1 MVKNDLTVGSIS
13 DHIKRIAIPASI
25 GWFFNTMYNV
35 VDTVFAGRLGT
46 SSLAGMSMSFP
57 IFFIVIALSSGLGT
71 GSTALIS
78 NSLGSRNVE
87 KANEY
92 ALNAVLLSIIFGVL
106 ITIFGDSI
114 GVALFSLLGAS
125 GPSLIEGMNYIN
137 MIFMGSMFF
146 IVNGVLNSILSSQG
160 DTKSYRN
167 FLVLGFFLNCIL
179 DPLFIYGWFSLPELG
194 TRGVA
199 LATVVIQF
207 IGMFY
212 LLYKVNKSAD
222 FSILSLIKSRI
233 LSSTIVEILRQAI
246 PPSLNMMTI
255 ALGVFV
261 INYFIL
267 KYGGEAAIA
276 GYGASVRI
284 EQIALLPTLGLNI
297 ATLTLVG
304 QNYGAR
310 NYARIREIYKVS
322 LKYGLIIMTSAMF
335 IIYPLSTFLVGLFN
349 NDPEVIAVGSQYL
362 RIEFLAFNTYVF
374 LNVSMSILQGL
385 KQPVYA
391 IYIGLYRQ
399 ILMPIIVFYVL
410 GTTFALGTSG
420 IWWGIVLINWS
431 AVIIAVLITRSKLNK
446 LPEDKS
452 KEKDEESGRE
462 SI

>member
-1 MVKNDLTVGSIS
+1 MIKNDLTVGSIPE
-13 DHIKRIAIPASI
+13 HIKRIAVPASI

-46 SSLAGMSMSFP
+46 SALAGMSMSFP

-78 NSLGSRNVE
+78 NALGAKDSKR
-87 KANEY
+87 ANDY
-92 ALNAVLLSIIFGVL
+92 ALNAVLLSILFGAF
-106 ITIFGDSI
+106 ITVFGDSI

-125 GPSLIEGMNYIN
+125 GPSLVEGMNYIN

-179 DPLFIYGWFSLPELG
+179 DPLFIYGWFSFPMLG

-212 LLYKVNKSAD
+212 LLYKVNKSD
-222 FSILSLIKSRI
+222 EFSIVKLIKSKI
-233 LSSTIVEILRQAI
+233 SGSTISEILRQAI
-246 PPSLNMMTI
+246 PSSLNMMTI

-304 QNYGAR
+304 QNFGAKNYG
-310 NYARIREIYKVS
+310 RIKEIYKVS
-322 LKYGLIIMTSAMF
+322 LKYGLIIMTAAMV

-349 NDPEVIAVGSQYL
+349 KDPAVVAVGSQYL

-399 ILMPIIVFYVL
+399 IIMPVVVFYIL

-431 AVIIAVLITRSKLNK
+431 AVVVAVAITIKKLK
-446 LPEDKS
+446 DLPED
-452 KEKDEESGRE
+452 EDLRRD